1 MVFGLGSGM
10 STPSWSWLKKEKK
23 MQLGRAARR
32 FAQTELFI
40 ERLQSLWDVVVGDAS
55 IISLIWAEW

>member
-1 MVFGLGSGM
+1 M